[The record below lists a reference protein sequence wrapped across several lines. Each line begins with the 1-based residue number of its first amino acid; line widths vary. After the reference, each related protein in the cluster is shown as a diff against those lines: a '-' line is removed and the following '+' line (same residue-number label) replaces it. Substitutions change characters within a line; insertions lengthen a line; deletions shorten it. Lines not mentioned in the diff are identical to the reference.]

1 MLNQTPE
8 KRSPVSLA
16 EMTRNMVS
24 IFKEAAD
31 DKGVEMSISIDDRI
45 PPLSFVMPIRLS
57 RY

>member
-1 MLNQTPE
+1 MLNQTPV